1 MIFSKVR
8 FCKTTAKAGRL
19 QQPDHWQLQV
29 HQQQQGSQ
37 QQQGGNN
44 SKEAN
49 NSRDRQELWKH

>member
-8 FCKTTAKAGRL
+8 FCKTTAIAGK
-19 QQPDHWQLQV
+19 QPDHWQLQV
-29 HQQQQGSQ
+29 HQQEQGSQ